1 MEEILSLYPEE
12 LKEKLA
18 EAGVP
23 SYRAS
28 QIFSWLHVKRAV
40 SFSEMT
46 DLPKAL
52 REQLSERFVITSL
65 KPVLIQT
72 SKEDG
77 TQKVL
82 FELSD
87 GARIE
92 SVLMRYHYGAS
103 ICVSTQVGC
112 RMGCRFCASTI
123 GGLERN
129 LSAAE
134 MLSEIYEMERLSG
147 EDIRHLVLMG
157 TGEPFDNYDEV
168 IRFIRLAVCPSGKN
182 MSARNVT
189 LSTSGIPDKIRAF
202 ASEGL
207 PVTLALS
214 LHASNDTERRELMP
228 VARKYPLSEVLSACD
243 AYFEQTGRRVT
254 FEYAVIS
261 GKNDTD
267 RNVRELKQLLG
278 ARSAHMNLIPV
289 NPVREKLMK
298 RPDRKEIAA
307 FQNALEIAGIH
318 ATIRRSLGN
327 DIDGACGQLRYSAA
341 LSGIEDQKGEDR
353 Q

>member
-1 MEEILSLYPEE
+1 MEEILSLFPEE

-18 EAGVP
+18 LLGAP

-28 QIFSWLHVKRAV
+28 QVFSWLHVKRAR
-40 SFSEMT
+40 SFEEMT
-46 DLPKAL
+46 DLPKRF
-52 REQLSERFVITSL
+52 RETLSKRFSIQTI
-65 KPVLIQT
+65 KPVIVQK

-77 TQKVL
+77 TEKVL

-92 SVLMRYHYGAS
+92 SVFMQYHYGAS

-129 LSAAE
+129 LGAAE
-134 MLSEIYEMERLSG
+134 MLSEIYEMERITG
-147 EDIRHLVLMG
+147 ADIRHLVLMG

-168 IRFIRLAVCPSGKN
+168 IRFIRLATCAEGKN

-189 LSTSGIPDKIRAF
+189 LSTSGIPDKILRF
-202 ASEGL
+202 AEEGL

-214 LHASNDTERRELMP
+214 LHASSQEAREKLMP
-228 VARKYPLSEVLSACD
+228 IAKKHAISEVLEACN
-243 AYFEQTGRRVT
+243 AYFQKTGRRVT
-254 FEYAVIS
+254 YEYAVIS
-261 GKNDTD
+261 GENDTGK
-267 RNVRELKQLLG
+267 NVQELSALLRG
-278 ARSAHMNLIPV
+278 KNAHMNLIPV
-289 NPVREKLMK
+289 NPVREKMMK
-298 RPDRKEIAA
+298 RPSRNEIAN
-307 FQNALEIAGIH
+307 FQNALENAGIH
-318 ATIRRSLGN
+318 ATIRRSLGT

-341 LSGIEDQKGEDR
+341 LSNHDGKGEEG

>member
-12 LKEKLA
+12 LKSRLA
-18 EAGVP
+18 ALGAP

-28 QIFSWLHVKRAV
+28 QIFSWLHVKRAQR
-40 SFSEMT
+40 FEEMT

-52 REQLSERFVITSL
+52 REKLSESFVITSL
-65 KPVLIQT
+65 RPVLVQK

-77 TQKVL
+77 TEKVL

-129 LSAAE
+129 LTASE
-134 MLSEIYEMERLSG
+134 ILSELYGMERLTG

-168 IRFIRLAVCPSGKN
+168 VRFIRLATMPEGKN
-182 MSARNVT
+182 LSARNVT
-189 LSTSGIPDKIRAF
+189 LSTSGLPARIRQF
-202 ASEGL
+202 ADEGL

-214 LHASNDTERRELMP
+214 LHASNDEERKALMP
-228 VARKYPLSEVLSACD
+228 VARKYPLSEVLRACD
-243 AYFEQTGRRVT
+243 DYFGKTGRRVT
-254 FEYAVIS
+254 YEYAVIS
-261 GKNDTD
+261 GENDTE
-267 RNVRELKQLLG
+267 RNVKELSALLHG
-278 ARSAHMNLIPV
+278 KNAHINLIPV
-289 NPVREKLMK
+289 NPVREKMMK
-298 RPDRKEIAA
+298 RPDKKEIQA
-307 FQNALEIAGIH
+307 FQNALEINGIN
-318 ATIRRSLGN
+318 ATIRRSMGT

-341 LSGIEDQKGEDR
+341 LSGMETTEGEHR

>member
-12 LKEKLA
+12 LKERLA
-18 EAGVP
+18 LLGVP
-23 SYRAS
+23 AYRAS
-28 QIFSWLHVKRAV
+28 QIFSWLHVKRAL

-52 REQLSERFVITSL
+52 REQLSGQFVIHAL
-65 KPVLIQT
+65 KPVLVQK

-77 TQKVL
+77 TEKVL
-82 FELSD
+82 FELAD

-129 LSAAE
+129 LTAGE
-134 MLSEIYEMERLSG
+134 MISEIYGMERLSG

-157 TGEPFDNYDEV
+157 TGEPFDNYEQV
-168 IRFIRLAVCPSGKN
+168 VRFIRLATHKDGKN

-189 LSTSGIPDKIRAF
+189 LSTSGIPDRIRAF
-202 ASEGL
+202 AREDL

-214 LHASNDTERRELMP
+214 LHASNEEDRKELMP
-228 VARKYPLSEVLSACD
+228 VARMYPLGEVLAACD
-243 AYFEQTGRRVT
+243 DYFRSTGRRVT
-254 FEYAVIS
+254 YEYAVIS
-261 GKNDTD
+261 GKNDTEK
-267 RNVRELKQLLG
+267 NVEELRRLLG
-278 ARSAHMNLIPV
+278 GRMAHINLIPV
-289 NPVREKLMK
+289 NPVREKMMK
-298 RPDRKEIAA
+298 RPDRKEITA

-318 ATIRRSLGN
+318 ATIRRSMGT

-341 LSGIEDQKGEDR
+341 LSDRNEKKGEDR

>member
-12 LKEKLA
+12 LKERLA
-18 EAGVP
+18 SLGAP

-28 QIFSWLHVKRAV
+28 QIFAWLHGKRV
-40 SFSEMT
+40 RSFEEMT

-52 REQLSERFVITSL
+52 REMLSGQFVITSV
-65 KPVLIQT
+65 KAVTVQK
-72 SKEDG
+72 SSEDG
-77 TQKVL
+77 TVKVL

-92 SVLMRYHYGAS
+92 SVFMQYHYGAS

-134 MLSEIYEMERLSG
+134 MLSELYEMERLTG
-147 EDIRHLVLMG
+147 ADIRHMVLMG

-168 IRFIRLAVCPSGKN
+168 IRFIRLAICPDGKN
-182 MSARNVT
+182 MSARNLT
-189 LSTSGIPDKIRAF
+189 LSTSGIPEMIRRF
-202 ASEGL
+202 ADEGL

-214 LHASNDTERRELMP
+214 LHASSQEARETLMP
-228 VARKYPLSEVLSACD
+228 VARRFPLSEVLSACD
-243 AYFEQTGRRVT
+243 AYFEKTGRRVT
-254 FEYAVIS
+254 YEYAVIS
-261 GKNDTD
+261 GENDTAK
-267 RNVRELKQLLG
+267 NVKELKELLSG
-278 ARSAHMNLIPV
+278 RNAHMNLIPV
-289 NPVREKLMK
+289 NPVREKMMR
-298 RPDRKEIAA
+298 RPSRDEILA

-318 ATIRRSLGN
+318 ATIRRSLGT

-341 LSGIEDQKGEDR
+341 LSSKYGKKGEEG

>member
-1 MEEILSLYPEE
+1 MEEILNLFPEE
-12 LKEKLA
+12 LKKTLA
-18 EAGVP
+18 ETGAP
-23 SYRAS
+23 TYRAS
-28 QIFSWLHVKRAV
+28 QVFSWLHVKRV
-40 SFSEMT
+40 RSFSEMT

-52 REQLSERFVITSL
+52 RECLSERFVITSL
-65 KPVLIQT
+65 KPVTVQK
-72 SKEDG
+72 SNMDG
-77 TQKVL
+77 TIKVL
-82 FELSD
+82 FECAD
-87 GARIE
+87 GCRIE
-92 SVLMRYHYGAS
+92 SVFMKYRYGAS

-129 LSAAE
+129 LTAAE

-168 IRFIRLAVCPSGKN
+168 IRFIRLAICPEGKN

-214 LHASNDTERRELMP
+214 LHASNDAERRELMP
-228 VARKYPLSEVLSACD
+228 VARKYALSEVLSACD
-243 AYFEQTGRRVT
+243 AYFHETGRRVT

-261 GKNDTD
+261 GKNDTEKH
-267 RNVRELKQLLG
+267 VQELRQLLG
-278 ARSAHMNLIPV
+278 KRSAHMNLIPV